1 MCVPLS
7 LVVRARATVTDAAF
21 FPRQRIATLLAP
33 LRDRFIAP
41 SSPTKAQPT
50 PWNNKRLSH
59 SPFVIEGDR
68 ASYSLA
74 VKRAHEPFSD
84 KGAWC
89 KDWDALERA
98 LLGVDEAKWTKR

>member
-1 MCVPLS
+1 L
-7 LVVRARATVTDAAF
+7 REK
-21 FPRQRIATLLAP
+21 LLAP
-33 LRDRFIAP
+33 PANKP
-41 SSPTKAQPT
+41 QPT

-74 VKRAHEPFSD
+74 VKRAPEPFSD

-98 LLGVDEAKWTKR
+98 LLGVDETKWTSR